1 MAISIFTRIQELCE
15 TLTQKAPNCA
25 KKSSESLLSYLLQG
39 IKLIFLSGNSSGS
52 DDDITDL
59 EGIS

>member
-1 MAISIFTRIQELCE
+1 MAVSIFTRIQELCE

-39 IKLIFLSGNSSGS
+39 IKLIFLSGNCSGS
-52 DDDITDL
+52 DDDISDL
-59 EGIS
+59 ESIS